1 MDPLALLICGALTL
15 GAAWV
20 VAQPLLAG
28 PGTGAEGDAADPE
41 DPAHLLKVQKEIVYQ
56 TIHEL
61 DLDHAAGK
69 LSEADYRALRAKQE
83 AQAVELLKAIDAA
96 TARPTKPS
104 SPKPKPRPR

>member
-1 MDPLALLICGALTL
+1 MDPIALVICAVLTL

-28 PGTGAEGDAADPE
+28 PAAGGSAGEDAED
-41 DPAHLLKVQKEIVYQ
+41 DPARLLKVEKEILYQ
-56 TIHEL
+56 SIHEL

-69 LSEADYRALRAKQE
+69 LSEADYRALRTKQE

-96 TARPTKPS
+96 TARPAKP
-104 SPKPKPRPR
+104 